1 MDALLRTPLPP
12 RLDYIARRIML
23 TFDAPESA
31 AIEFVWLDPIMEQQ
45 RAAVLATLASPTARP
60 HLAPP
65 ALPMPMPTYAVSS
78 AASASESDEKAA
90 VVKPTL
96 ATLLSGSGPAALYF
110 QWRGT
115 AGEEVCAPSLR
126 VWCSGGEGRRRCSHL
141 ATLRCLRSCGAV
153 VLVAIVLSAVAVVA
167 FERRF
172 CVSVC
177 CACVL
182 VAAAHV
188 CPSPR
193 FRTAAHG
200 CDDVVRARLR
210 ACGIWRRG
218 ASLARLDCRCGAV
231 VNDVI
236 APRLCGLSPSP
247 SARALS
253 LCCTSAYDAMRVLCT
268 GVTLTATA
276 TASCDS
282 PLSSCTCP
290 LHPMS
295 ARCCCVVG
303 VRPSL
308 PHCSRWR
315 CLCSRWRCLC

>member
-1 MDALLRTPLPP
+1 
-12 RLDYIARRIML
+12 
-23 TFDAPESA
+23 
-31 AIEFVWLDPIMEQQ
+31 
-45 RAAVLATLASPTARP
+45 
-60 HLAPP
+60 
-65 ALPMPMPTYAVSS
+65 
-78 AASASESDEKAA
+78 

-253 LCCTSAYDAMRVLCT
+253 LLHICVRCHASAVYWCDPDCDRDCELRLSIVVLH
-268 GVTLTATA
+268 VPA
-276 TASCDS
+276 AS
-282 PLSSCTCP
+282 
-290 LHPMS
+290 MS